1 MPGAAYVNA
10 WPSRVAPVKS
20 TVPLP
25 SRSSWMTLPD
35 AGVGKSANV
44 TTSGTRPTSGNGR
57 SAMAAGVGVPLTDTV
72 IEWLVCWPA
81 AVWAVAFTVVT
92 DAAMSARTRNVVPT
106 TAPGTPLTVTV
117 TSAPPAGTVPRMTIG
132 PAGTTAPSPG
142 SVIVT
147 VRAGPTVKAR
157 DAGLASSLPARS
169 RALTAKT
176 CGLSARPEKVALV
189 SALKGDQGPLSRRQE
204 KTRLGPAVWLSEPL
218 KLNVAFPAGIRTLG
232 PAALKVSGGGLVGT
246 SNRGAIPGF

>member
-1 MPGAAYVNA
+1 
-10 WPSRVAPVKS
+10 
-20 TVPLP
+20 
-25 SRSSWMTLPD
+25 
-35 AGVGKSANV
+35 
-44 TTSGTRPTSGNGR
+44 
-57 SAMAAGVGVPLTDTV
+57 MAAGVGVPATDTV
-72 IEWLVCWPA
+72 IEWLACWPA

-106 TAPGTPLTVTV
+106 TAPSTPLTVTV
-117 TSAPPAGTVPRMTIG
+117 TPAPPAWTVPRMTIG

-176 CGLSARPEKVALV
+176 CGLSARPGKVALV
-189 SALKGDQGPLSRRQE
+189 SALKGDQGPLSRRQA
-204 KTRLGPAVWLSEPL
+204 KTRLGPAGRFARPL
-218 KLNVAFPAGIRTLG
+218 KLNVAFPAGVLTLG
-232 PAALKVSGGGLVGT
+232 PAS
-246 SNRGAIPGF
+246 

>member
-1 MPGAAYVNA
+1 MPKAAYVNC

-25 SRSSWMTLPD
+25 SRSSSMTLPD

-44 TTSGTRPTSGNGR
+44 TTGGTCPTSGNGR
-57 SAMAAGVGVPLTDTV
+57 SAMAAGVGVSATDTV
-72 IEWLVCWPA
+72 IEWLACWPA

-106 TAPGTPLTVTV
+106 TAVGTPLTVTV
-117 TSAPPAGTVPRMTIG
+117 TSAPPAWTVPRMTIG

-142 SVIVT
+142 SAIVT

-157 DAGLASSLPARS
+157 DAGPASSLPARS
-169 RALTAKT
+169 RALTSKT
-176 CGLSARPEKVALV
+176 CGLSARPEKFALV
-189 SALKGDQGPLSRRQE
+189 SALKGDQGPLSRRQA

-218 KLNVAFPAGIRTLG
+218 KLNVALPAGI
-232 PAALKVSGGGLVGT
+232 
-246 SNRGAIPGF
+246 